1 VQHSSNK
8 LIESAG
14 GIEESVDRQRDL
26 ATHSFKTIEE
36 MTAGI
41 MQISDSV
48 SSVMKS
54 SSNTANLMKHSQ
66 SEAAMITARI

>member
-1 VQHSSNK
+1 
-8 LIESAG
+8 
-14 GIEESVDRQRDL
+14 
-26 ATHSFKTIEE
+26 

-54 SSNTANLMKHSQ
+54 SSDTANLMKHSQ